1 MKVVFTARRLKPG
14 HYSEFRK
21 AWEPEQ
27 FPDGFRGAY
36 LLRDTADPD
45 QITVLG
51 LFDVTDERA
60 RELEQ
65 QLEPSEHERH
75 ERMAP
80 YVDETVV
87 SGLFDVAHMESGG
100 ATGKEAAVLLT
111 ERQLKPGS
119 FDAYKEAGQAA
130 TEVGGGMPAGLEVF
144 MLLRD
149 TKDPDHTIQFGIV
162 RADNMQAFRATLMP
176 ERQKMLD
183 AIEPFIDRIG
193 LDTTYE
199 LVEEVAPVHA

>member
-21 AWEPEQ
+21 AWEREQ
-27 FPDGFRGAY
+27 FPDGFRGAS

-51 LFDVTDERA
+51 LFDVTDGRA

-100 ATGKEAAVLLT
+100 APGKGAAGRLDHGPG
-111 ERQLKPGS
+111 KPG
-119 FDAYKEAGQAA
+119 
-130 TEVGGGMPAGLEVF
+130 V
-144 MLLRD
+144 
-149 TKDPDHTIQFGIV
+149 
-162 RADNMQAFRATLMP
+162 
-176 ERQKMLD
+176 
-183 AIEPFIDRIG
+183 
-193 LDTTYE
+193 
-199 LVEEVAPVHA
+199 

>member
-36 LLRDTADPD
+36 LLRDT
-45 QITVLG
+45 
-51 LFDVTDERA
+51 
-60 RELEQ
+60 
-65 QLEPSEHERH
+65 
-75 ERMAP
+75 
-80 YVDETVV
+80 
-87 SGLFDVAHMESGG
+87 
-100 ATGKEAAVLLT
+100 
-111 ERQLKPGS
+111 
-119 FDAYKEAGQAA
+119 
-130 TEVGGGMPAGLEVF
+130 
-144 MLLRD
+144 
-149 TKDPDHTIQFGIV
+149 KDPDHRIQFGIV

-176 ERQKMLD
+176 EGQKMLD